1 MPSPFQGIETAS
13 RALRAFQRSLDT
25 TGNNIA
31 NVNTAGYSRQVV
43 ELAPTDPGHE
53 YARKLLT
60 IGSGVN
66 ISEINRIRD
75 NQLEHR
81 RHASFS
87 EQGKSEAS
95 LGNLEKVQS
104 TFLDVQGK
112 GITTALDTF
121 FNAWSALGSDPTS
134 ASAKLEVQN
143 AGRDL
148 AKKIS
153 GAYQELA
160 GINNSQD
167 VQIKSTMN
175 DIQRLSNDIGELNTE
190 IKKQLAQGGEPND
203 LFDKRD
209 TVIAELSQ
217 LVNISTHPA
226 NDGTISV
233 FSGNLTLVDQVGA
246 RDFPTTYDARTNTVT
261 NSVASWNI
269 SGGKLKG
276 LFDNSNTFGA
286 YLSDLDNLANTL
298 RTETNSIHMSGF
310 TGTGATGQ
318 RFFNDSVPQT
328 GAVNFALDANVEAS
342 VNNIAIGATT
352 ATGDG
357 SIGLGISALRDTKMA
372 ALGNKTPKSYF
383 SDLLT
388 TVGRA
393 VTVAKSNVETAY
405 ALTEQVEA
413 QIQDVSGVNLDDEM
427 SEMLKYQRSY
437 QAAAKVLNV
446 MDQTIGDLI
455 EMLRR

>member
-246 RDFPTTYDARTNTVT
+246 RDFPTTYDAGTNTVT

>member
-25 TGNNIA
+25 TSNNIA
-31 NVNTAGYSRQVV
+31 NVNTAGYTRQVV
-43 ELAPTDPGHE
+43 ELTPTDPGHE

-66 ISEINRIRD
+66 VSEINRIRD

-81 RHASFS
+81 RHTAFS
-87 EQGKSEAS
+87 EQGRSEAS

-112 GITTALDTF
+112 GISTALDTF
-121 FNAWSALGSDPTS
+121 FNAWSAMGSDPTS

-148 AKKIS
+148 SKKIS
-153 GAYQELA
+153 NAYQELS
-160 GINNSQD
+160 GISTSQD
-167 VQIKSTMN
+167 EQIQATLV
-175 DIQRLSNDIGELNTE
+175 DIQRLSEDIGQLNSE

-203 LFDKRD
+203 LFDARD

-217 LVNISTHPA
+217 LINVSTHA
-226 NDGTISV
+226 ASDGTISV

-246 RDFPTTYDARTNTVT
+246 RDFPTTYDAATSTVT
-261 NSVASWNI
+261 NSISTWNV

-276 LFDNSNTFGA
+276 LFDNANTFDT
-286 YLSDLDNLANTL
+286 YLTQLDSLANTL
-298 RTETNSIHMSGF
+298 RDEVNSIHMSGY
-310 TGTGATGQ
+310 TSTGATGQ

-328 GAVNFALDANVEAS
+328 GAANFALDANIEAS
-342 VNNIAIGATT
+342 VDNIALGATN
-352 ATGDG
+352 AAGDG
-357 SIGLGISALRDTKMA
+357 SIGLGISALRDTKLTN
-372 ALGNKTPKSYF
+372 LGNKTFKNYF
-383 SDLLT
+383 SDVLT
-388 TVGRA
+388 GVGRA
-393 VTVAKSNVETAY
+393 VTVAKTNLETAY

-427 SEMLKYQRSY
+427 AEMLKYQRSY

-455 EMLRR
+455 DMLRR